1 MLVFVELCPGRTRL
15 HTDLHTDLHEPQLLA
30 GDTDELGLAAHLI
43 EVLHEGI

>member
-1 MLVFVELCPGRTRL
+1 MLVFVELCPGRPRF
-15 HTDLHTDLHEPQLLA
+15 HTDLHEPQLLA